1 MPSDRKFH
9 KVVLKVTV
17 LSEYPIPS
25 GVEKLSLAAVADNID
40 DGDDVGLVKVDSYE
54 ELDALRA
61 IKELKE
67 LGSEPGFF
75 RLNEAGEDTEDE

>member
-9 KVVLKVTV
+9 MVVIEVTV

-25 GVEKLSLAAVADNID
+25 GVEKLSLSAVAENID
-40 DGDDVGLVKVDSYE
+40 SGDDVGRVKIVSSSE
-54 ELDALRA
+54 IDARRA
-61 IKELKE
+61 VQELKE

-75 RLNEAGEDTEDE
+75 QLTEDGEDAE